1 MAAGH
6 HTRVNQAFGSAV
18 RRFRVSQGLTQE
30 ALAERAELH
39 RTYISDIERGARN
52 VSLVNIARI
61 ARALSISL
69 ADLMSEVQATLERA
83 DREQG

>member
-1 MAAGH
+1 MAADH
-6 HTRVNQAFGSAV
+6 HARVNRAFGSAV

-30 ALAERAELH
+30 ALAERAGLH

-61 ARALSISL
+61 ARALDISL